1 MYKIRFPL
9 LSFLIALLCVAGN
22 VSGQE
27 DTRSKNKAIHAN
39 KTDMVTSAD
48 QELAQEYFNEG
59 KYDACVKLVDS
70 LKSGVS
76 YFSKQ
81 AKEDLFILKIKAL
94 LEEDKIHEAEEAA
107 KELFRFDPHY
117 SLDLINSNTEDYN
130 RLIQSID
137 VHPLLSLG
145 VMNSVLMP
153 RFSTKQVYT
162 VYPYLNYT
170 APFNYSKYFLMYYA
184 WAEYQF
190 SEKMTINMEFV
201 YWTMNYSHT
210 LVGSSNN
217 LHVVY
222 NESMKFFETPVYLK
236 RYLLIPVFKNIL
248 PYVCAGFSYL
258 RLTSATASAS
268 AYSNTPPSYYDG
280 GINVLPMRNQ
290 NTFEWMW
297 GAGLG
302 YKIKNLRIFL
312 DYHYYGGI
320 NSFTNENQRT
330 AIPLLSRGYGYIDS
344 KTVMGKSELGAS
356 ISLTFKNSVSKRKA
370 AKYNSAVQFF

>member
-9 LSFLIALLCVAGN
+9 LSFLLALLCVAGN
-22 VSGQE
+22 ISGQDNTPSE
-27 DTRSKNKAIHAN
+27 KKTIHAN
-39 KTDMVTSAD
+39 KSDMVTSAD

-70 LKSGVS
+70 LKTGVS

-94 LEEDKIHEAEEAA
+94 LEEDKIHEAEDAA

-117 SLDLINSNTEDYN
+117 SLDLINNNTEDYN

-145 VMNSVLMP
+145 VRNSVLMP
-153 RFSTKQVYT
+153 SFSIKQVYT
-162 VYPYLNYT
+162 DRPWLNYNE
-170 APFNYSKYFLMYYA
+170 PLNYAKYFLMYYA

-190 SEKMTINMEFV
+190 SEKMTINMELV
-201 YWTMNYSHT
+201 YWTMNYSRT
-210 LVGSSNN
+210 LVGSSND

-236 RYLLIPVFKNIL
+236 RYLLVPVFKNIL
-248 PYVCAGFSYL
+248 PYVCTGFSYL

-268 AYSNTPPSYYDG
+268 SYSYTSPSLYNG

-290 NTFEWMW
+290 NTFEWLW

-312 DYHYYGGI
+312 DYRYYGGI

-330 AIPLLSRGYGYIDS
+330 AVTLLSSGYGYIDS
-344 KTVMGKSELGAS
+344 KTVMGKSEMGAS

-370 AKYNSAVQFF
+370 TKYNSVVQFF